1 MKAQDLKNSIFQLA
15 IKGKLVPQN
24 PEDEPASVLLEKIRT
39 GKEKLIKSKK
49 IKRNKKESLIYR
61 ENSSYYEKM
70 GNEIKCIDDKIP
82 FEIPESWEWAR
93 LGMVCNYGSCN
104 SIDSDDIDDD
114 DWLLDL
120 KDIEKNTGKI
130 LVFTTKKDI
139 KSKSKKHVFTKGEVL
154 YSKLRPYLNKVVIAE
169 SDGFCTSEILP
180 LNFGENIFNKYAQ
193 ILLMS
198 PYFINYA
205 KNCSYGVK
213 MPRLGTKDGVN
224 ALFPLPPL
232 EEQKRIV
239 KKIEELLPYV
249 KEYGEA
255 EEKLE
260 ELNETFPE
268 KIKAS
273 ILQEAVQGE
282 LVPQNHDDV
291 PAKELLAQIQKEKE
305 QLIKD
310 KKIKKNSKES
320 VIFRDNGH
328 FYEKI
333 GKKGEPVCID
343 EEIPFE
349 IPESWVWC
357 RLGDILTKLTDGAHT
372 TPKYTDSGIPFLS
385 VKDMSSGKLNFSNT
399 KFISKE
405 EHNALYKRC
414 NPEKNDVLL
423 TKVGTTGIPVL
434 VDTDKEFSLFVSV
447 ALLKF
452 NHNLIYNKYLITLI
466 NSPLVRK
473 QCIKNTKGVG
483 NKNWVLRDINKSL
496 IVLPPLEEQ
505 KRIVAKIERLFE
517 ICKEFDKDLSIT
529 DIKGP
534 SIFDIDSKT
543 ENKIVSKPGTL
554 DSFNEPLEDK
564 TGK

>member
-1 MKAQDLKNSIFQLA
+1 MKAQDLKNSILQLA
-15 IKGKLVPQN
+15 VEGKLVPQN
-24 PEDEPASVLLEKIRT
+24 PEDEPASVLLEKIRAE
-39 GKEKLIKSKK
+39 KQKLIKAKK
-49 IKRNKKESLIYR
+49 IKRNKKESIIYR

-82 FEIPESWEWAR
+82 FELPESWEWVR
-93 LGMVCNYGSCN
+93 LGMVCNYGLCN

-130 LVFTTKKDI
+130 LVFTTKNDI

-180 LNFGENIFNKYAQ
+180 LDFGENISNKYAQ

-232 EEQKRIV
+232 EEQTRIV
-239 KKIEELLPYV
+239 DKIEELILYV
-249 KEYGEA
+249 EEYGEA

-260 ELNETFPE
+260 ELNETFPG

-273 ILQEAVQGE
+273 ILQEGVQGK
-282 LVPQNHDDV
+282 LVPQNHDYV
-291 PAKELLAQIQKEKE
+291 PAKELLAQIEKEKE

-310 KKIKKNSKES
+310 KKIKRNCKES
-320 VIFRDNGH
+320 VIFRDNSH

-343 EEIPFE
+343 DEIPFD
-349 IPESWVWC
+349 IPDTWEWC
-357 RLGDILTKLTDGAHT
+357 RLQDICSYIQRGKS
-372 TPKYTDSGIPFLS
+372 PKYSEIKKYPVISQKCVQWEGFSFEKARFIDPESI
-385 VKDMSSGKLNFSNT
+385 SSYA
-399 KFISKE
+399 E
-405 EHNALYKRC
+405 
-414 NPEKNDVLL
+414 
-423 TKVGTTGIPVL
+423 
-434 VDTDKEFSLFVSV
+434 
-447 ALLKF
+447 
-452 NHNLIYNKYLITLI
+452 
-466 NSPLVRK
+466 
-473 QCIKNTKGVG
+473 
-483 NKNWVLRDINKSL
+483 
-496 IVLPPLEEQ
+496 
-505 KRIVAKIERLFE
+505 ERLLQ
-517 ICKEFDKDLSIT
+517 DKDLLWNST
-529 DIKGP
+529 GL
-534 SIFDIDSKT
+534 
-543 ENKIVSKPGTL
+543 GTL
-554 DSFNEPLEDK
+554 GRVAIYNNSINEYDLAVADSHVTVLRLFKFFVLPEFVYYYLANPSVQLVIESQAGGSTKQKELGLGIIKPYLIPLPPIEQQKMIVEKIEELLEVCDKKFNL
-564 TGK
+564 